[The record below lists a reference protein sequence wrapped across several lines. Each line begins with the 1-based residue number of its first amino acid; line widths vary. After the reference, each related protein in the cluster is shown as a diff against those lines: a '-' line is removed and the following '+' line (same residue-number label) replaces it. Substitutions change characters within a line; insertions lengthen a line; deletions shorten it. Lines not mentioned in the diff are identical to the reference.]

1 MRARSLAVVVTVL
14 SLLVVAGRSRVARA
28 DAKSDIAAKL
38 KAAMEAYDTFDY
50 DGARKQLTAAIAAGE
65 KAHLDKDPILAKAY
79 LDLGIVAFAVPDKD
93 AAKKAFVSAA
103 SIDPKIQIDV
113 AYKSPELASL
123 LDRARLEAKSSG
135 GGGGNTGGGGDELN
149 LGPETGGGGGA
160 DCSSVKGLEHQLID
174 SAKGGAPIKI
184 EAQVGNDVKAA
195 KVSVMFRSEGASDFT
210 EVKLSKAGCNYTGQI
225 PSAAVKGMVHYY
237 VAAYDGGGK
246 VIASKGSAGAPNI
259 IEVTGGGGGGGT
271 KGDEEDPLGGK
282 KTTVA
287 STTDSSGD
295 DTSISTGA
303 NVPSKPKKIWIGVN
317 GGTGGGYVTGTT
329 EGGNTVKNCCL
340 GENPVVL
347 IGELGYNVNPQLAI
361 GVAFRM
367 GLPLGANL
375 DGHSTGAPGG
385 LIRVHYAL
393 SDDGDGLHVLGELGF
408 GFLRNTIKLD
418 DPMMGMDTDVVAQG
432 PLLVGGGVGYG
443 KKLGDM
449 VRFTADLGAI
459 VGLAVVSEVGAAPM
473 NNGVSV
479 DASVGF
485 EFGLF

>member
-1 MRARSLAVVVTVL
+1 MRAAVFAVL
-14 SLLVVAGRSRVARA
+14 SLLVVAGHSRVARA
-28 DAKSDIAAKL
+28 DAKSDISAKL

-123 LDRARLEAKSSG
+123 LDRARLEAKTS
-135 GGGGNTGGGGDELN
+135 GGGNTSGGIPGEPDLGPDTSGGG
-149 LGPETGGGGGA
+149 
-160 DCSSVKGLEHQLID
+160 DCSSVKGLDHQLID
-174 SAKGGAPIKI
+174 TAKGGAPIKV
-184 EAQVGNDVKAA
+184 EAQLGSDVKAA

-210 EVKLSKAGCNYTGQI
+210 EVKMSKSGCKYTGQI

-237 VAAYDGGGK
+237 VAAYDGSGK
-246 VIASKGSAGAPNI
+246 LITSKGSAGAPNI
-259 IEVTGGGGGGGT
+259 IEVTAGSGGGG
-271 KGDEEDPLGGK
+271 KSGDEEDPLGGK

-287 STTDSSGD
+287 ATDSSSSGD
-295 DTSISTGA
+295 DTSISTGTD
-303 NVPSKPKKIWIGVN
+303 VPSKPKKIWIGVN

-347 IGELGYNVNPQLAI
+347 LGELGYNVSPQLAI

-367 GLPLGANL
+367 GLPLGANIA
-375 DGHSTGAPGG
+375 GHSTGAPGG
-385 LIRVHYAL
+385 LVRLHYAL
-393 SDDGDGLHVLGELGF
+393 SDNGDGLHVLGELGF

-432 PLLVGGGVGYG
+432 PLLVGGGIGYG

-459 VGLAVVSEVGAAPM
+459 VGLAVVSTIGAAPM

-485 EFGLF
+485 QFGLF

>member
-1 MRARSLAVVVTVL
+1 MRARSLAVVVAVL
-14 SLLVVAGRSRVARA
+14 SLLVVAGHSRVAHA
-28 DAKSDIAAKL
+28 DAKSDISAKL

-103 SIDPKIQIDV
+103 QIDPKIQIDV

-123 LDRARLEAKSSG
+123 LDRARLEAKTSG
-135 GGGGNTGGGGDELN
+135 GGGNSGGGDELN
-149 LGPETGGGGGA
+149 LGPDGGG
-160 DCSSVKGLEHQLID
+160 DCSSAKGLEHQLID
-174 SAKGGAPIKI
+174 TAKGGAPIKV

-210 EVKLSKAGCNYTGQI
+210 EVKMSKSGCNYTGQI

-259 IEVTGGGGGGGT
+259 IEVVGTSSGG
-271 KGDEEDPLGGK
+271 KSGDEEDPLGK

-287 STTDSSGD
+287 QADPSSGD
-295 DTSISTGA
+295 DTSISAGT
-303 NVPSKPKKIWIGVN
+303 NVPGKPKKVWIGIN

-347 IGELGYNVNPQLAI
+347 LAELGYNVSPQLAI

-385 LIRVHYAL
+385 LVRVHYAL

-432 PLLVGGGVGYG
+432 PLLVGGGIGYG

-459 VGLAVVSEVGAAPM
+459 VGLAVVSTIGAAPM

-485 EFGLF
+485 QFGLF

>member
-1 MRARSLAVVVTVL
+1 M
-14 SLLVVAGRSRVARA
+14 
-28 DAKSDIAAKL
+28 
-38 KAAMEAYDTFDY
+38 
-50 DGARKQLTAAIAAGE
+50 
-65 KAHLDKDPILAKAY
+65 
-79 LDLGIVAFAVPDKD
+79 PDKD

-103 SIDPKIQIDV
+103 AIDPKIQIDV

-123 LDRARLEAKSSG
+123 LDRARLEAKTSG
-135 GGGGNTGGGGDELN
+135 GGNSGGGGGDELN
-149 LGPETGGGGGA
+149 LGPETGGGG
-160 DCSSVKGLEHQLID
+160 DCSSAKGLEHQLID
-174 SAKGGAPIKI
+174 TAKGGAPIKI

-210 EVKLSKAGCNYTGQI
+210 EVKLSKSGCKYTGQI

-259 IEVTGGGGGGGT
+259 IEVTGGGGGGS
-271 KGDEEDPLGGK
+271 KSGDEEDPLGK

-287 STTDSSGD
+287 QADPSSGD
-295 DTSISTGA
+295 DTSISAGA
-303 NVPSKPKKIWIGVN
+303 NVPGKPKKVWIGVN

-347 IGELGYNVNPQLAI
+347 LGELGYNVSPQLAI

-385 LIRVHYAL
+385 LVRVHYAL

-432 PLLVGGGVGYG
+432 PLLVGGGIGYG

-459 VGLAVVSEVGAAPM
+459 VGLAVVSTIGAAPM

-485 EFGLF
+485 QFGLF

>member
-1 MRARSLAVVVTVL
+1 MRARPLAVVVAVL
-14 SLLVVAGRSRVARA
+14 SLLVVAGHSRVARA

-65 KAHLDKDPILAKAY
+65 KGHLDKDPILAKAY

-103 SIDPKIQIDV
+103 QIDPKIQIDV

-123 LDRARLEAKSSG
+123 LDRARLEAKTSG
-135 GGGGNTGGGGDELN
+135 GNSGGGDELN
-149 LGPETGGGGGA
+149 LGPEAGGGG
-160 DCSSVKGLEHQLID
+160 DCGSAKGLEHQLID
-174 SAKGGAPIKI
+174 TAKGGAPIKI

-210 EVKLSKAGCNYTGQI
+210 EVKLSKSGCNYTGQI

-259 IEVTGGGGGGGT
+259 IEVTGGGSGGS
-271 KGDEEDPLGGK
+271 KSGDEEDPLGGK

-287 STTDSSGD
+287 QVDNSTGD
-295 DTSISTGA
+295 DTSISTGT
-303 NVPSKPKKIWIGVN
+303 NVPGKPKKIWIGIN

-347 IGELGYNVNPQLAI
+347 LGELGYNINPQLAI
-361 GVAFRM
+361 GIAFRM
-367 GLPLGANL
+367 GLPLGANIA
-375 DGHSTGAPGG
+375 GHSTGAPGG
-385 LIRVHYAL
+385 LVRVHYAL

-432 PLLVGGGVGYG
+432 PLLVGGGIGYG

-459 VGLAVVSEVGAAPM
+459 VGLAVVSTIGAAPM

-485 EFGLF
+485 QFGLF